1 MAEENLGTAVL
12 RIVVNDDEARS
23 ALNLLRRDV
32 QSTTQQATRARRTTG
47 RTTADP
53 AEAAR
58 RRAERAAEQAA
69 NKRVSIQNRLNLLEA
84 KGVNV
89 TAFRLRAARANE
101 AAQQS
106 QFDVA
111 RSVNAQLS
119 RALSIEENRL
129 RVSAAQTAQLKR
141 QEAATKSVTSTERTR
156 TQKPTGVG
164 FAITPEQILAS
175 RGGTQKGAANS
186 INTVETFLN
195 KTTQLS
201 NRINVLAAKG
211 ADISSLRTSFEQA
224 NAAALKS
231 QFGTSQRLI
240 QNLTREVSL
249 QETNLRIAN
258 LREAAEKR
266 RIKAATQATT
276 SAAGTSKAQGP
287 TSPIGGLRTIPDSPA
302 GIREQRRLTAA
313 KERAARAA
321 EREAKAA
328 ERAAITEERRAQQI
342 LDLLAADRDSNLV
355 RLGRGIKDK
364 PKVTLGKRATDA
376 LSSGLIGGGFPLL
389 FGQGP
394 GAAAGGLVGG
404 LGGGALG
411 GGFGFGASIVGTL
424 LGSVVDEALTKGKAL
439 AAALDDPIG
448 KFSEL
453 QQAALLSSSAV
464 EKNIS
469 ALIEQGRNAEAAALI
484 QLDIAQRFGDT
495 SELDGLRSA
504 YDELGRSFNQLSV
517 ITAKYVAGPLSDFI
531 SKLASSFEV
540 FSSNALFKER
550 LATAP
555 ADVQKEARARVK
567 SSFAEQ
573 AGSGL
578 SQAAKG
584 VIAFQEGLN
593 LLDERLG
600 KTKEVEAAEQALA
613 TAKQRQNQLDN
624 LSIDQIKA
632 QVQGY
637 DLLNLRL
644 EKQRIETQK
653 LQDLQAA
660 PPEKAAGI
668 NLKALQDTARVDT
681 EINKLLQDR
690 GAQRGLE
697 AAQDKLKLQSIGR
710 QIAATQALGNAERG
724 VARDTLATV
733 QGIQAGIAA
742 AQDREREIGAQ
753 ITDARLRGGDANEAK
768 AASLVAQQVIA
779 AAETRLELEKGA
791 LVLTEAG
798 IQLRDNLRSAIVDFT
813 AIRSDAQGLN
823 KFLNP
828 QQQDERARQ
837 DFQLLLPQLRQ
848 SQARFTQLTG
858 ARAPDFSG
866 SAAGVNAAI
875 RDFINRVQTESQAS
889 QNLVGTQQALAI
901 NTADLNKTNAALALK
916 IKELADKDWAVNVAI
931 SGAEAAVY
939 GDVLNGAVSP

>member
-12 RIVVNDDEARS
+12 KIVVNDDEARS

-32 QSTTQQATRARRTTG
+32 QSTTQQATRARRTT
-47 RTTADP
+47 
-53 AEAAR
+53 AR
-58 RRAERAAEQAA
+58 PPTPKGGAREGTDAVERANQ
-69 NKRVSIQNRLNLLEA
+69 RIIGIQNRINLLEA
-84 KGVNV
+84 KGVDI
-89 TAFRLRAARANE
+89 TQARARLSQAI
-101 AAQQS
+101 AANQQS
-106 QFDVA
+106 NFG
-111 RSVNAQLS
+111 SVRQITSQLS
-119 RALSIEENRL
+119 NTLKIEEGRL
-129 RVSAAQTAQLKR
+129 RVSAAQTAELKR
-141 QEAATKSVTSTERTR
+141 QNTETKSVASTERTR
-156 TQKPTGVG
+156 AQKPTGVG
-164 FAITPEQILAS
+164 FATTPEQILAG

-186 INTVETFLN
+186 INTINTALDKAV
-195 KTTQLS
+195 QLR
-201 NRINVLAAKG
+201 NRLNVLDAKG
-211 ADISSLRTSFEQA
+211 ADVSKLRATYEQA
-224 NAAALKS
+224 NAAATQS
-231 QFGTSQRLI
+231 QFGTSQRLL
-240 QNLTREVSL
+240 QNLARQISL
-249 QETNLRIAN
+249 AENDLRIAN
-258 LREAAEKR
+258 LREAAAKR
-266 RIKAATQATT
+266 IRKEAATATST
-276 SAAGTSKAQGP
+276 TGAPKAQGP

-302 GIREQRRLTAA
+302 GIREQRRIDAA
-313 KERAARAA
+313 KA
-321 EREAKAA
+321 REAKAA
-328 ERAAITEERRAQQI
+328 ERAAIAEERRAQQI

-355 RLGRGIKDK
+355 RLGRGIKGK

-394 GAAAGGLVGG
+394 GAAAGGLIGG

-439 AAALDDPIG
+439 AAAFDDPIG

-593 LLDERLG
+593 LIDERLG
-600 KTKEVEAAEQALA
+600 KTKEVQAAEQALA

-668 NLKALQDTARVDT
+668 NRKALEDTARVDT

-710 QIAATQALGNAERG
+710 QIAATQALGKAERG

-858 ARAPDFSG
+858 ARAPEFSG

>member
-1 MAEENLGTAVL
+1 VAEENLGTAVL

-58 RRAERAAEQAA
+58 RKAERAAEQAA

-156 TQKPTGVG
+156 AQKPTGVG
-164 FAITPEQILAS
+164 FATTPEQILAG
-175 RGGTQKGAANS
+175 RGGTQKGAATG
-186 INTVETFLN
+186 INTLESTLTKAV
-195 KTTQLS
+195 QLR
-201 NRINVLAAKG
+201 NRLNVLDAKG
-211 ADISSLRTSFEQA
+211 VDVSKLRATYEQA
-224 NAAALKS
+224 NAAATQN
-231 QFGTSQRLI
+231 QFGTSQRLL
-240 QNLTREVSL
+240 QNLARQVSL
-249 QETNLRIAN
+249 SENDLRVTK
-258 LREAAEKR
+258 LREAADKR
-266 RIKAATQATT
+266 RIKAATTAT
-276 SAAGTSKAQGP
+276 SAAGAPKPQGP
-287 TSPIGGLRTIPDSPA
+287 FSPVGGLKTIPDSPA
-302 GIREQRRLTAA
+302 GIREQKRIDAA
-313 KERAARAA
+313 KA
-321 EREAKAA
+321 REAKAA
-328 ERAAITEERRAQQI
+328 ERAAIAEERRAQQI
-342 LDLLAADRDSNLV
+342 LE
-355 RLGRGIKDK
+355 GITAGQ
-364 PKVTLGKRATDA
+364 PTRRITGPGAGTRKRFGDA

-411 GGFGFGASIVGTL
+411 GGFGFGASIVGTI
-424 LGSVVDEALTKGKAL
+424 LGSVVDEALNKGKAL
-439 AAALDDPIG
+439 AAAFDDPIG

-495 SELDGLRSA
+495 GELDNLRSA
-504 YDELGRSFNQLSV
+504 YDDLGRAFSQLSV

-531 SKLASSFEV
+531 SKLASSFQA
-540 FSSNALFKER
+540 SSSKELFNER
-550 LATAP
+550 LAGASTE
-555 ADVQKEARARVK
+555 VQTEARARVR
-567 SSFAEQ
+567 SAAAELS
-573 AGSGL
+573 GSGL
-578 SQAAKG
+578 SLAEVANK
-584 VIAFQEGLN
+584 AYQEGLN

-600 KTKEVEAAEQALA
+600 KTREIQAAEQALA
-613 TAKQRQNQLDN
+613 LAKQRQNELDS
-624 LSIDQIKA
+624 LTTDQIKA

-660 PPEKAAGI
+660 PPDKAEGI
-668 NLKALQDTARVDT
+668 NRKALQDTVRIDAD
-681 EINKLLQDR
+681 INKLLQDR
-690 GAQRGLE
+690 AAQRGLDE
-697 AAQDKLKLQSIGR
+697 AQDKIKLQSIGR
-710 QIAATQALGNAERG
+710 QIAATQALGKAERG

-742 AQDREREIGAQ
+742 AKDREREIGAQ
-753 ITDARLRGGDANEAK
+753 IDAARLRGGDAGEQEA
-768 AASLVAQQVIA
+768 SRLVSKQQIA
-779 AAETRLELEKGA
+779 AQRNPPGTRKRRTCPQGSWRETPR
-791 LVLTEAG
+791 
-798 IQLRDNLRSAIVDFT
+798 RS
-813 AIRSDAQGLN
+813 
-823 KFLNP
+823 P
-828 QQQDERARQ
+828 QRC
-837 DFQLLLPQLRQ
+837 P
-848 SQARFTQLTG
+848 
-858 ARAPDFSG
+858 
-866 SAAGVNAAI
+866 
-875 RDFINRVQTESQAS
+875 
-889 QNLVGTQQALAI
+889 
-901 NTADLNKTNAALALK
+901 
-916 IKELADKDWAVNVAI
+916 
-931 SGAEAAVY
+931 
-939 GDVLNGAVSP
+939 